1 MDGMMRYNPALGADY
16 TAAVHN
22 YSAQLDS
29 LRQEALTKL
38 NQIAHAFDTE
48 HGSVQHAQAQQ
59 MINDAIDDG
68 KETMLRQAAAVDTGF
83 SDFGGQDISAGN
95 SFTTI

>member
-16 TAAVHN
+16 TAAVAN
-22 YSAQLDS
+22 YSSQLDS
-29 LRQEALTKL
+29 LAQEAINKL
-38 NQIAHAFDTE
+38 NSIAHAFDTE

-59 MINDAIDDG
+59 LIIDAVNDG
-68 KETMLRQAAAVDTGF
+68 KETMIRQAAAVDSSF
-83 SDFGGQDISAGN
+83 SDFGGQDIASGN